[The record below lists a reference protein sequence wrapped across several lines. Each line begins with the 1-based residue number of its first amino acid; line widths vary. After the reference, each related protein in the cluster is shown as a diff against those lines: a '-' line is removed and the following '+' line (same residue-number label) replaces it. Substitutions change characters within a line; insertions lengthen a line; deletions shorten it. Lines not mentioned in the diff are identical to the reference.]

1 MTTTLNM
8 VKTGKYANGKCHQIN
23 QVQVP
28 PTAYHQSSSNSGTF
42 SPFPPMI
49 VPFTI
54 CARVFCVYVSRRSTL
69 LASLQLLCL
78 VVAGNRPFGCTPGE
92 CSGCTPETPLH
103 HPAPSTP
110 PLEPLETAIEAIL
123 LPYKAQAKRALIA
136 TEVSQV

>member
-28 PTAYHQSSSNSGTF
+28 PSAYHQSSSNSGTF
-42 SPFPPMI
+42 SPSPPII

-78 VVAGNRPFGCTPGE
+78 VVAGN
-92 CSGCTPETPLH
+92 SSAAPLASAVVAPLSPLYTTLPLL
-103 HPAPSTP
+103 HP
-110 PLEPLETAIEAIL
+110 L
-123 LPYKAQAKRALIA
+123 LKHLSPQSRRFYCLIKHKRS
-136 TEVSQV
+136 ER